1 MKDIKVLGTGCP
13 KCAATLKLIQTVAEE
28 RQFQGRIYK
37 IEDIMDIVEYGVMST
52 PAVVIDGKVV
62 FAGGVPER
70 EMVEHWFDTL

>member
-13 KCAATLKLIQTVAEE
+13 KCAATLKIIQTVAEE

-52 PAVVIDGKVV
+52 PAVVIDDKVV

-70 EMVEHWFDTL
+70 KMVEYWFDTL